1 MNERYY
7 QDNES
12 FEISAMSMESIVESM
27 TSMLSTISLA
37 IAAIG
42 GISLLVGGIG
52 VMNIMLYLS
61 RNVPEKSAP
70 EKHWEQPMA
79 PSVFSSSPN
88 LS

>member
-7 QDNES
+7 QDNDS

-42 GISLLVGGIG
+42 GHFSAGRRHRCYEYYAGI
-52 VMNIMLYLS
+52 
-61 RNVPEKSAP
+61 
-70 EKHWEQPMA
+70 HH
-79 PSVFSSSPN
+79 
-88 LS
+88 